1 MFTRADDDKEF
12 LARGRWSS
20 THHPF
25 TAPMA
30 EDVEKLLNGEI
41 KSVSY
46 RFFFSEEWASGS
58 GALDDIVRSVH
69 LGRNRAKGWVAQPIF
84 MTRLPGEINFF
95 PFVRKRSAIVLT

>member
-1 MFTRADDDKEF
+1 MIGTYEPSKDPHFLWVTEFPLFTRADDDKEF

-58 GALDDIVRSVH
+58 GALDDIVRPLH
-69 LGRNRAKGWVAQPIF
+69 LGRNRAKG
-84 MTRLPGEINFF
+84 
-95 PFVRKRSAIVLT
+95 